1 MQDTVEVQQQY
12 SSKTDIYKIASFD
25 YEIIEEKKR
34 PILHQEARLLYINKG
49 KGKFKINEKEYAVKE
64 NMLISVMP
72 WDYTEIPEVKETF
85 QYYLVVY
92 NSFLIHNVMKSIM
105 NIDGEEIPLL
115 NTMMEHPVLYL
126 EGKDIENI
134 KELLYKLREET
145 GIESTLEFPEKR
157 QFSTICM
164 VNLLVGIII
173 NFCRLAKSQQK
184 EYAVSYEEDKKAR
197 VYKYIF
203 THLSE
208 KITLSKLSK
217 LFYMSESTISKYIMD
232 TTGLT
237 FNNLLNE
244 IRIVKTMNY
253 LLYTDY
259 TLEELASLL
268 GYVDAA
274 HISKVF
280 ESRMENKISE
290 YRKVYQKVL
299 KICNM
304 KERRLGYDITSY
316 VIENHKEELTAKGVA
331 DHFHISI
338 IELNS
343 ILIFQTERNFTDFL
357 NFLRVNS
364 ACELLL
370 STNEAITDIAIEV
383 GYNTVKTFTRNFV
396 HYKHMN
402 PSNYRKTIALE
413 DVGKE

>member
-1 MQDTVEVQQQY
+1 MQDTIEVQHQY

-64 NMLISVMP
+64 NMLISVTP

-85 QYYLVVY
+85 QYYLVIY
-92 NSFLIHNVMKSIM
+92 NSFLVNNVIKSFM
-105 NIDGEEIPLL
+105 NIDGEEVPILQS
-115 NTMMEHPVLYL
+115 MMKYPVVYL
-126 EGKDIENI
+126 EGKNAENI
-134 KELLYKLREET
+134 KGLFRKMREEA
-145 GIESTLEFPEKR
+145 GIESTLEFPDEKR
-157 QFSTICM
+157 FSSIYL
-164 VNLLVGIII
+164 VNLLVEIIV
-173 NFCRLAKSQQK
+173 NFCRLVSGEQR
-184 EYAVSYEEDKKAR
+184 ENAVSYEEDKKAR
-197 VYKYIF
+197 IYKYIF

-244 IRIVKTMNY
+244 IRITKTMNY

-280 ESRMENKISE
+280 ESRMENKISD
-290 YRKVYQKVL
+290 YRKTYQQVL

-304 KERRLGYDITSY
+304 KERRLGYDIASY
-316 VIENHKEELTAKGVA
+316 IINNHKGELTAKTVA
-331 DHFHISI
+331 DYFRISVV
-338 IELNS
+338 ELNS
-343 ILIFQTERNFTDFL
+343 ILIFQTERNFIDFM

-364 ACELLL
+364 ACELLT
-370 STNEAITDIAIEV
+370 STDMAITDIAIEV

-402 PSNYRKTIALE
+402 PSNYRKQITLE
-413 DVGKE
+413 DAGKE